1 LQNGGAADA
10 AGVFVGDSIESING
24 RLSAQLNHTEALAE
38 ITAGLALTLVIGR
51 KPSPP
56 LQHEQQPVYSLARAS
71 SAKSQTLDGD
81 SSDSLYSGLPQTL
94 SARAT
99 SHHQTDDMYAIMG
112 DDLGGGVESESFY
125 QDTPAAP
132 EVGVPSFLV
141 CRVANS

>member
-10 AGVFVGDSIESING
+10 AGVFMGDSIESING
-24 RLSAQLNHTEALAE
+24 RLSAQLSHTEALAE
-38 ITAGLALTLVIGR
+38 ITAGLALTLGIGR

-56 LQHEQQPVYSLARAS
+56 LQHEQHPVYSLASAS

-81 SSDSLYSGLPQTL
+81 SDSVYSGLPQTL
-94 SARAT
+94 SVRAT
-99 SHHQTDDMYAIMG
+99 LHHQTDDMYAIMG
-112 DDLGGGVESESFY
+112 DDLGEGVESFY

-141 CRVANS
+141 CCLANS